1 MKTKQMAAIT
11 AGVLVLMLATAGASV
26 YITQEM
32 AKPDKS
38 FAETTV
44 KHEQISWNDPKPA
57 PAPAQATDCNDHN
70 VVGKIGGGVV
80 GGILGSKV
88 GDGDGKTAATIGGT
102 LGGSYVGGKYLP
114 TQNVTCK

>member
-1 MKTKQMAAIT
+1 MQPKQMAVIG
-11 AGVLVLMLATAGASV
+11 AGIIVLIAATAGASS

-32 AKPDKS
+32 AKPDKP
-38 FAETTV
+38 AVEKTV
-44 KHEQISWNDPKPA
+44 KREQISWNDPKPA
-57 PAPAQATDCNDHN
+57 APAPVENCNDHN

-80 GGILGSKV
+80 GGILGSQV
-88 GDGDGKTAATIGGT
+88 GDGNGKTAATIGGT